1 MPFISSSIPLTGLQ
15 DRRRKLTEE
24 DKAEIIR
31 LYESGLGSLRSL
43 GERFCVSKSTILYI
57 VNPERREKVRQ
68 RTKEHWRDYRPTK
81 EEWAETMREHRRYKQ
96 GLYLAGELTTKGD

>member
-57 VNPERREKVRQ
+57 VNPETCSGKGCVC
-68 RTKEHWRDYRPTK
+68 
-81 EEWAETMREHRRYKQ
+81 HRYV
-96 GLYLAGELTTKGD
+96 LCADWL